1 VRATAIQQHL
11 RQSLRSEMK
20 RARMRSDEI
29 FGLLDS
35 ESLYERPIAE
45 RHRLVFYL
53 GHLETFDWNLICS
66 RDFGMKSPNPEFDR
80 LFAFGIDPTN
90 GNLPNDSPNDWPREA
105 EIRNYNQ
112 RVRAALDFCLEQ
124 SSDDLLFHVAIE
136 HRLMHAETLAYLLH
150 GLPYSMKKSHI
161 VAEDLLTPPVTPR
174 LVTVSSGMATLGM
187 DRASGGFGWD
197 NEFDVHQVHVPEF
210 AIDVYKVTN
219 GQYLEF
225 VRAGGYS
232 ERSFWSTSSW
242 DWITAS
248 GVQHP
253 KFWKP
258 VAGGWQCRTMF
269 ADVGFQP
276 SWPVYVS
283 YAEAEA
289 YCRWKGKALPTEEQY
304 HRAAFGSPD
313 GSEQQFPWGN
323 TPPQA
328 QHGNFNFQ
336 RWDPTPVNS
345 HPAGQSAFGVE
356 DLMGN
361 GWEWTST
368 VFAPFRG
375 FEPFPFYP
383 GYSADFFDGNHYVMK
398 GGSPRT
404 SALLLRRSFRNWFQ
418 PRYPHIYASFRCIQ
432 N

>member
-1 VRATAIQQHL
+1 MQT
-11 RQSLRSEMK
+11 
-20 RARMRSDEI
+20 ARMRSDEI
-29 FGLLDS
+29 FSLLGP

-53 GHLETFDWNLICS
+53 GHLETFDWNLICAGA
-66 RDFGMKSPNPEFDR
+66 FGLKSLNPEFDR

-90 GNLPNDSPNDWPREA
+90 GNLPDDVAGDWPREA
-105 EIRNYNQ
+105 EIRNYNE
-112 RVRAALDFCLEQ
+112 RVRAALDICFDQ
-124 SSDDLLFHVAIE
+124 ASDDLLFHVAIE

-150 GLPYSMKKSHI
+150 GLPYSMKKSQP
-161 VAEDLLTPPVTPR
+161 VVEAPATPPVTPR
-174 LVTVSSGMATLGM
+174 EVTVSGGMATLGL
-187 DRASGGFGWD
+187 DRASGEFGWD
-197 NEFDVHQVHVPEF
+197 NEFDVHQVNVPAF
-210 AIDVYKVTN
+210 AIDAYKVTN

-225 VRAGGYS
+225 IRAGGYKERTLWDARSWEWISAS
-232 ERSFWSTSSW
+232 E
-242 DWITAS
+242 
-248 GVQHP
+248 VQHP

-258 VAGGWQCRTMF
+258 AGGGWRCRMMF
-269 ADVGFQP
+269 ADVEFQP

-283 YAEAEA
+283 HAEAEA
-289 YCRWKGKALPTEEQY
+289 YCRWKGKTLPTEAQY
-304 HRAAFGSPD
+304 HRAAFGTPD
-313 GSEQQFPWGN
+313 GSERMFPWGN
-323 TPPQA
+323 MPPQP

-336 RWDPTPVNS
+336 RWNPTPVNA
-345 HPAGQSAFGVE
+345 HPAGQSAFCVE

-418 PRYPHIYASFRCIQ
+418 PRYPHIYASFRCVQ
-432 N
+432 S

>member
-1 VRATAIQQHL
+1 MQT
-11 RQSLRSEMK
+11 
-20 RARMRSDEI
+20 ARMRSDEI
-29 FGLLDS
+29 FSLLGSD
-35 ESLYERPIAE
+35 SLYERPVAE

-53 GHLETFDWNLICS
+53 GHLETFDWNLICAGS
-66 RDFGMKSPNPEFDR
+66 FGMKSLNPEFDR

-90 GNLPNDSPNDWPREA
+90 GNLPDDTARDWPREE
-105 EIRNYNQ
+105 EIRKYNQ
-112 RVRAALDFCLEQ
+112 QVRSALDSCFGLAA
-124 SSDDLLFHVAIE
+124 DDLLFRVAIE

-150 GLPYSMKKSHI
+150 GLPYSMKKSPI
-161 VAEDLLTPPVTPR
+161 GEEAAVTPPVMPR
-174 LVTVSSGMATLGM
+174 QVTVSGGMATLGL
-187 DRASGGFGWD
+187 DRASGDFGWD
-197 NEFDVHQVHVPEF
+197 NEFDVHQVNVPAF

-225 VRAGGYS
+225 VRAGGYK
-232 ERSFWSTSSW
+232 ERTLWSAPSW
-242 DWITAS
+242 EWITAS
-248 GVQHP
+248 EVQHP

-258 VAGGWQCRTMF
+258 AGEGWRCRTMF
-269 ADVGFQP
+269 ADVEFQP

-283 YAEAEA
+283 HAEAEA
-289 YCRWKGKALPTEEQY
+289 YCRWRGKTLPTEAQY
-304 HRAAFGSPD
+304 HRAAFGVPD
-313 GSEQQFPWGN
+313 GSERLFPWGN
-323 TPPQA
+323 TPPQP

-336 RWDPTPVNS
+336 RWNPTPVNA
-345 HPAGQSAFGVE
+345 HPSGQSAFGVE

-418 PRYPHIYASFRCIQ
+418 PRYPHIYASFRCVQ
-432 N
+432 S